1 MRIVALGAGGLV
13 AAFDV
18 PLVAS
23 APLLAAIALL
33 AGGMLT
39 AFTHLS
45 TLRKAYTDRMEAW
58 GEAERVQRDY
68 LDETAAHLLT
78 GSYTAAW
85 CAASLVVAMNTAA
98 PLVPGGPAVPHGLCA
113 SVPVALATYLF
124 LIFIVAIPRMYVAYV
139 ELNDVRNELAGTHK
153 DGHT

>member
-1 MRIVALGAGGLV
+1 
-13 AAFDV
+13 
-18 PLVAS
+18 
-23 APLLAAIALL
+23 
-33 AGGMLT
+33 MLT

-45 TLRKAYTDRMEAW
+45 SLRKAYTDRVDVW
-58 GEAERVQRDY
+58 GDAERVQRDY

-85 CAASLVVAMNTAA
+85 CAASLVVAMNTAT
-98 PLVPGGPAVPHGLCA
+98 PQVPGGPAVPHGLCA

-139 ELNDVRNELAGTHK
+139 ELNDVRDELSGTHK